1 MHAAH
6 ERVNYNKIRE
16 ARAKRSLTVQKLL
29 IPERVRLT
37 PEQVVGLLEQEEAL
51 KEIAFEVAQVDAETI
66 EVHGVPGVLSHLDAI
81 GVIKDIAAE
90 PVIAGWRERLDERI
104 DHLTARLACH
114 ASVRGGDVINRSE
127 AYALLQQLDT
137 AETAGACPHGRPVIA
152 EFSRE
157 AVERWFGRDR

>member
-16 ARAKRSLTVQKLL
+16 ARSKRSLTVQKLL

-37 PEQVVGLLEQEEAL
+37 SEQVVGLLEQEEAL
-51 KEIAFEVAQVDAETI
+51 KELAFEVAQVDAETVEI
-66 EVHGVPGVLSHLDAI
+66 HGVPGVLSHLDSI

-90 PVIAGWRERLDERI
+90 PVMAGWRERLDERI

-127 AYALLQQLDT
+127 AYALLQQLDV
-137 AETAGACPHGRPVIA
+137 AETAGACPHGRPVVA
-152 EFSRE
+152 EFSRD